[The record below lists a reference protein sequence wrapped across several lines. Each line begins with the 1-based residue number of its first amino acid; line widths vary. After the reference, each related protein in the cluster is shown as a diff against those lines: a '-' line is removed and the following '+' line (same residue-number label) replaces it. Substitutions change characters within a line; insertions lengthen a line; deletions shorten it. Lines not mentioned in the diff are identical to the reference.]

1 LSLRFLAVTTLVD
14 ADDLRIWRRSPSV
27 AGAVAVAAVAVVDAA
42 ASVEAEE
49 DEDDDNDRSLL
60 LLFNPTTREKRL
72 CGRAVPGSLAQVR
85 KLVPLPSFSGGEWL
99 SEFSAEIAS
108 RSISIRCVPAPSS
121 SSSLPLLPTA
131 TRGEPYAAA
140 LLRLARDDDDGDGE
154 PMPKGGRLV
163 SGGSSSDEERADRDD
178 DDEEE
183 DDDECFALEGEQW
196 LALPW
201 LEECLLEAVAN
212 AGGSLASSLVV
223 RLGALSLRSG
233 ASWRG
238 RAGGR
243 ILCCNDSPPQVRER
257 PTSTSLCSNDRPPH
271 KDEWPRSIVSGGE
284 YKEFKFG
291 APPGE

>member
-1 LSLRFLAVTTLVD
+1 LSLRFFAVTTLVD
-14 ADDLRIWRRSPSV
+14 AADLRVRRRSRSV
-27 AGAVAVAAVAVVDAA
+27 AGAVAVVAVAA
-42 ASVEAEE
+42 ASAEVEE
-49 DEDDDNDRSLL
+49 DDDDDDDNDRSL

-72 CGRAVPGSLAQVR
+72 CGRAAPGSLAEAR

-121 SSSLPLLPTA
+121 SSLPLVPTA
-131 TRGEPYAAA
+131 TSGEPYAAA

-163 SGGSSSDEERADRDD
+163 SGGSSSDEEWADRDD
-178 DDEEE
+178 DKEE
-183 DDDECFALEGEQW
+183 DDDEECFALEGEQW

-201 LEECLLEAVAN
+201 LEECLLVAVAN
-212 AGGSLASSLVV
+212 AGGSLASSLVG
-223 RLGALSLRSG
+223 RLGALSLRSK

-243 ILCCNDSPPQVRER
+243 ILCCNDSPPPVRER
-257 PTSTSLCSNDRPPH
+257 PTSTSLCSNDTPPH